1 MKIMLITHAV
11 MVLKGCAPIVL
22 YEALELYCTTFCFT
36 FWLFCNMKFDVILFR
51 QI

>member
-22 YEALELYCTTFCFT
+22 CEALELFSETLELFCTTFCIT
-36 FWLFCNMKFDVILFR
+36 FWLFCNMKF
-51 QI
+51 